1 MARLKYS
8 KELARE
14 MYCFF
19 RGYDEQG
26 APSFVKFAI
35 KLGATTEQLEN
46 FRKHKEFERAY
57 RECCEIKRDYLVD
70 RALSKRFDPTFV
82 KFLLSS
88 EAEDG
93 NAENENSLI
102 LHLTVTE

>member
-19 RGYDEQG
+19 KGYDEQG

-35 KLGATTEQLEN
+35 HIGATAEQLEG
-46 FRKHKEFERAY
+46 FRRHKEFERAY
-57 RECCEIKRDYLVD
+57 RECCEIKRDYLID

-88 EAEDG
+88 EAESDK
-93 NAENENSLI
+93 AENENSLT